1 MSLQH
6 SLDIFVEKQKVD
18 ADINALA
25 LINIA
30 LISMIAQR
38 SSDYR

>member
-1 MSLQH
+1 M
-6 SLDIFVEKQKVD
+6 VD

-38 SSDYR
+38 SSDYILYNPQIIILRL